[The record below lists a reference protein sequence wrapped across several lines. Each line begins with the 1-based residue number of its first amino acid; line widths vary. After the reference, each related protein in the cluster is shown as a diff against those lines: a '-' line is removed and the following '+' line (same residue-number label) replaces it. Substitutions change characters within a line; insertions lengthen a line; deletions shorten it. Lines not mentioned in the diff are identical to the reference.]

1 MPYVPIDA
9 IRHPIAVDPGLG
21 ELARQTD
28 YPAHVVELMKQVLFT
43 APGERINR
51 PDFGCGLRQ
60 MVFAPNSD
68 VTAGLVKV
76 SVFQALDRWLSSV
89 IQVQDVQVRALEEV
103 LEIRIAYLLLSN
115 QEQRWL
121 NLEVAL

>member
-1 MPYVPIDA
+1 MPYAPIDS
-9 IRHPIAVDPGLG
+9 IRFPVAVDSGLG
-21 ELARQTD
+21 EIARETAYAD
-28 YPAHVVELMKQVLFT
+28 HVVQLIKQVLFT

-51 PDFGCGLRQ
+51 PEFGCGLRQ

-68 VTAGLVKV
+68 VSAGLVKV
-76 SVFQALDRWLSSV
+76 MVYQALERWLAAV
-89 IQVQDVQVRALEEV
+89 IKVQDVRVTAQQER
-103 LEIRIAYLLLSN
+103 LEIRIAYVLLSN

>member
-1 MPYVPIDA
+1 MVQLI
-9 IRHPIAVDPGLG
+9 
-21 ELARQTD
+21 
-28 YPAHVVELMKQVLFT
+28 KQVLFT

-51 PDFGCGLRQ
+51 PDFGCGIRQ
-60 MVFAPNSD
+60 MVFAPNSR

-76 SVFQALDRWLSSV
+76 TIFQALDRWLAGV
-89 IQVQDVQVRALEEV
+89 IRVQDVQVDALDER

-121 NLEVAL
+121 NLEVTL